1 MVPCENLSVRM
12 GSIRSVYCKAAV
24 SIRPGMSDRD
34 TGFCRPDS
42 GDVFQ
47 RGRPSDR
54 HIIRRRQLPGGTPRI
69 INPLVAGFIPDL
81 IDSGNRSLRILQ
93 LASIRASQ
101 HINGRFHRLRGSDR
115 RDDGIPFG
123 VDMKAHHRIGVVG
136 TQNYINVEL
145 FAAGIND
152 GGLISILEQAIVGNS
167 LTLLTYIDGQRG
179 CCGGDMDRFGSEYYF
194 ARYAEIFVILAKTR
208 INRDLVYSSVFCDIF
223 T

>member
-1 MVPCENLSVRM
+1 MEHTHQSTRLIEHRRTDQRFVHRLVQT
-12 GSIRSVYCKAAV
+12 I
-24 SIRPGMSDRD
+24 I
-34 TGFCRPDS
+34 
-42 GDVFQ
+42 DVFALNHS
-47 RGRPSDR
+47 G
-54 HIIRRRQLPGGTPRI
+54 
-69 INPLVAGFIPDL
+69 V
-81 IDSGNRSLRILQ
+81 GNRSLRILQ

-167 LTLLTYIDGQRG
+167 LTIGAHKDGCTLTHEIALTVVGVQRDNALAHF
-179 CCGGDMDRFGSEYYF
+179 GGELG
-194 ARYAEIFVILAKTR
+194 L
-208 INRDLVYSSVFCDIF
+208 
-223 T
+223 